1 MSKAKPVSTS
11 TPTPVPQITF
21 VEEDVKLL
29 QQFGQ
34 LLVSRAKLKLTIQ
47 DAINLGKYISH
58 MNNITRKIEAHIL
71 EVKSITQIK
80 DAADANNT
88 DK

>member
-1 MSKAKPVSTS
+1 MSKAKP
-11 TPTPVPQITF
+11 TPTPTPQITF
-21 VEEDVKLL
+21 SEEDVKLL

-47 DAINLGKYISH
+47 DAMNLTKYISH

-88 DK
+88 SK